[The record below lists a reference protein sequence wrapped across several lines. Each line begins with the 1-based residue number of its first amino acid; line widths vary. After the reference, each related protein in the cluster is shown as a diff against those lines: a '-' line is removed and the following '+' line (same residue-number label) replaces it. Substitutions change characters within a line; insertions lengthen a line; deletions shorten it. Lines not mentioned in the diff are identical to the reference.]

1 MPMNSEKLAFDRA
14 SVRTVDKSGFLH
26 VGLSPFTKEQV
37 VEYWGREIPG
47 WEGLGLEPEKTYKL
61 YRPAEELSKP
71 ETIQS
76 INGIPVQFRHHDDM
90 ADAPAKAT
98 RVGSTGDQGVWKA
111 PYLMNSLHIFDD
123 FAKKAIEDESMR
135 ELSLSY
141 WYTPDMTSGEWNGES
156 YDGIMRGIRANHVA
170 LVEEG
175 RAGHDVLV
183 SDSLTIHQGDDSM
196 DEKEMTDVAVE
207 EKEDAPV
214 TAEVEE
220 KEEAQDADAGMD
232 AIEEVVNI
240 ATKRGL
246 APEKA
251 DAFRE
256 AIRAFLEV
264 TAPAE
269 KQEVAVDKEALKAC
283 GLDAESPEIQKAF
296 AEGVKFGEKV
306 EKDEPEK
313 LDSEHESEGEKKALG
328 EDADEEEEEEMEA
341 EAVTDECKATDAASI
356 KREMFALFRAHEDV
370 IPTLGKVRL
379 GAYDSADALYAAA
392 FRRETGK
399 AVRLATAKDSY
410 LAYMAGK
417 ASVKAVKPTAK
428 DSAPG
433 FEPELAK
440 FLE

>member
-1 MPMNSEKLAFDRA
+1 MKKEQLAFDKE

-37 VEYWGREIPG
+37 VEYWGREIPD
-47 WEGLGLEPEKTYKL
+47 WKGLGLEPEKIYKL
-61 YRPAEELSKP
+61 YRPASELSKP
-71 ETIQS
+71 ETVQS

-90 ADAPAKAT
+90 ADSPAKAT

-141 WYTPDMTSGEWNGES
+141 WYTPDMTSGEFQGEK

-175 RAGHDVLV
+175 RAGPDVLV
-183 SDSLTIHQGDDSM
+183 SDSLTIHQGEDSM
-196 DEKEMTDVAVE
+196 DEEKEVTDVAVE
-207 EKEDAPV
+207 DEEAPV
-214 TAEVEE
+214 TAEVNEEE
-220 KEEAQDADAGMD
+220 KVEAEDADEGMD
-232 AIEEVVNI
+232 AIEEIVSV

-256 AIRAFLEV
+256 AIRAFIEA

-269 KQEVAVDKEALKAC
+269 NEEIAVDKEALKAC

-296 AEGVKFGEKV
+296 AEGVKYGESV
-306 EKDEPEK
+306 EKSEPGK
-313 LDSEHESEGEKKALG
+313 LDREHESEGEKKALG
-328 EDADEEEEEEMEA
+328 EDEDVVAEEKDEVEVAEEAPKA
-341 EAVTDECKATDAASI
+341 EDAAHVV
-356 KREMFALFRAHEDV
+356 RRQMLDLFRAHEDV
-370 IPTLGKVRL
+370 QPTLGKVRL

-392 FRRETGK
+392 FKRETGK
-399 AVRLATAKDSY
+399 SVRLATAKDSY
-410 LAYMAGK
+410 LAFMAGK
-417 ASVKAVKPTAK
+417 KAAVRKPTAK
-428 DSAPG
+428 DAAPG
-433 FEPELAK
+433 FEPELSK